1 MVQVLTYSTRHS
13 HATRS
18 NQHSVVKT
26 PGRKLV
32 YLSTKKRTGGPKWPV
47 NRKMIQGIPHLRP
60 AEYKCSR
67 LSRNGRTVNPSYGGA
82 VKER

>member
-47 NRKMIQGIPHLRP
+47 NGKMIQGQGIGVAWFCRYNLLIGTLV
-60 AEYKCSR
+60 A
-67 LSRNGRTVNPSYGGA
+67 PSFLGLNDH
-82 VKER
+82 